1 MLLLMALKT
10 KIHLKNNVSFDDTY
24 NKDIPEQDI
33 LNIINN
39 LEDDTA
45 ACCDK
50 VNVKFKKSI

>member
-1 MLLLMALKT
+1 MFLLMTL
-10 KIHLKNNVSFDDTY
+10 TY

-39 LEDDTA
+39 LKDDTA
-45 ACCDK
+45 AYCDK